1 MADPV
6 GYRVVSRHELEA
18 PLHRLTPQACGISI
32 ALCTCGKAA
41 WGQSWSVGSRAIAAL
56 GVRA

>member
-41 WGQSWSVGSRAIAAL
+41 WGQS
-56 GVRA
+56 